1 MPNTTPQPTV
11 SDSLQKE
18 TQRKRN
24 RIARSWWPH
33 ARLLAEILYHEIDH
47 TRTFSQAAALTY
59 KTLFSLLPIFVLS
72 LLLLSTI
79 SSAGGGTALD
89 ATLEQFFFKEFSL
102 DKLRVSRTDP
112 SPADTA
118 PDASDDEPSQTV
130 SACEQMVAP
139 IIKSAK
145 DAVTSPAT
153 GLVAFA
159 ILLYGAIS
167 LMIVV
172 EGSFNLIYGACKP
185 RSWPRRIM
193 LYWCVLTLGPI
204 GVAASLAF
212 GRSAYATAA
221 SIAGGWGGWMLL
233 PFDILASFFFSWL
246 LVFLLYKLIPDTR
259 VNWKS
264 ALLGSFIA
272 AVLWEAGKWG
282 FGIYV
287 RRALAHSWYGSLALI
302 PLFMLW
308 IYLTWC
314 AILLGLQ
321 SAYLHQFFPLLRRRF
336 FFSRL
341 GASMI
346 SDVHWVLSLGILL
359 YQRFT
364 EGKGLHPHDAAE
376 LLMLPNETAGQLLEG
391 LQIAGIVHTTK
402 SDTYALARPPETI
415 TAHDLLLAARALC
428 HAPPELSKDTP
439 AAQTDPRAP
448 ALKERAERESNWA
461 KNRTLV
467 DLASSPVNARFS
479 R

>member
-1 MPNTTPQPTV
+1 MPTTTPQPTV

-24 RIARSWWPH
+24 RIAHSWWPH
-33 ARLLAEILYHEIDH
+33 ARLVAEILYYEIDH

-89 ATLEQFFFKEFSL
+89 ATLERFFFKEFSL
-102 DKLRVSRTDP
+102 DKLRVTRTDP
-112 SPADTA
+112 TPADTA
-118 PDASDDEPSQTV
+118 PDASDAGGGTGDKPTQTV
-130 SACEQMVAP
+130 SAEQMVAP

-145 DAVTSPAT
+145 DAVTSPTT

-159 ILLYGAIS
+159 ILLYGSIS
-167 LMIVV
+167 LMIVI
-172 EGSFNLIYGACKP
+172 EGSFNLIYGACKA

-204 GVAASLAF
+204 GIAASLAF
-212 GRSAYATAA
+212 GHAAYATAS
-221 SIAGGWGGWMLL
+221 SIAGRWALL
-233 PFDILASFFFSWL
+233 PFDILASFLFSWL

-282 FGIYV
+282 FGIYI

-321 SAYLHQFFPLLRRRF
+321 SAYLHQFFPTAKAPLLLLPPRHFHDHGRP
-336 FFSRL
+336 L
-341 GASMI
+341 GPLPRHPPLPA
-346 SDVHWVLSLGILL
+346 
-359 YQRFT
+359 
-364 EGKGLHPHDAAE
+364 LHPR
-376 LLMLPNETAGQLLEG
+376 Q
-391 LQIAGIVHTTK
+391 
-402 SDTYALARPPETI
+402 RPPPPRSRRTP
-415 TAHDLLLAARALC
+415 
-428 HAPPELSKDTP
+428 HAPQRHRRPPPRRPPDRRHRPHHQIRHLRPRPPPRIHHRPPPPPRRPRPHTRPPRTP
-439 AAQTDPRAP
+439 FRKPPPPPKPT
-448 ALKERAERESNWA
+448 
-461 KNRTLV
+461 
-467 DLASSPVNARFS
+467 SSPPPSKNSKNSNPTGPKTAPS
-479 R
+479 SISPQPGEED